1 MFYPGFLWLQISKL
15 QSFQLVLSSWILYNL
30 KWKWNWLLDEIKV
43 MEKKKHSY
51 NNAAISTV
59 FDFV

>member
-30 KWKWNWLLDEIKV
+30 KWNWNWLLDEIKV
-43 MEKKKHSY
+43 MEKKHSY